1 MCDIRSVQKGIV
13 AGGPTGRSDQPEQQL
28 ITSSS
33 NSLQGII
40 VVNLEHIPLEQLE
53 EMQTQFQSLVQRRK
67 RERTDSERAS
77 NKRSK
82 SFYSSPPAAT
92 ADAVKDA
99 VSTPET
105 ISIPPEVLRL
115 ISRSGFLRSQDLGRL
130 LLLTSRSIVETLTPA
145 FVYNLLY
152 ETRLNDRWASP
163 TRGKN
168 EWVPYSVIQARGHE
182 SILKSMESPPVVK
195 TQIIAFP
202 SLPNPKPAL
211 HPQNTVVILSFWILS
226 QKIYSHQ
233 LTEDEMKSLTK
244 TGQCDLSSQE
254 SLFRIINLCFEKNKK
269 FAQKLKEI
277 REKKTCAKSD
287 KTQSIHH
294 NNNSSS
300 PSSSLVVAKIHGIRL
315 DTNQTCTLYDSN
327 LPRFE
332 LQRTHAEPN
341 QVKFPIQRALRNT
354 DQGDRWIVQWFH
366 HGWPEGIQNF
376 GGLTFAVTLK
386 RNEIHIESIVFGEP
400 GRSEYLQTRHG
411 ISPFHIMEGLAGW
424 Q

>member
-1 MCDIRSVQKGIV
+1 MCDSRSGKKPFV
-13 AGGPTGRSDQPEQQL
+13 GGRVTELQGQPTSPFH
-28 ITSSS
+28 
-33 NSLQGII
+33 SLQGIL
-40 VVNLEHIPLEQLE
+40 VVNLDQIPLEQLE
-53 EMQTQFQSLVQRRK
+53 EMQTQFQSLVQLRK
-67 RERTDSERAS
+67 RERTDNERVS
-77 NKRSK
+77 KRPK
-82 SFYSSPPAAT
+82 PFHCSSAV
-92 ADAVKDA
+92 AVKDS
-99 VSTPET
+99 VTTTET
-105 ISIPPEVLRL
+105 ISIPSEVLRL
-115 ISRSGFLRSQDLGRL
+115 IACGGFLRSQDLGRL
-130 LLLTSRSIVETLTPA
+130 LLLSSRSVVESLTPA

-152 ETRLNDRWASP
+152 ETRLTDRWSSP

-168 EWVPYSVIQARGHE
+168 EWVPHSVIQARGHE

-195 TQIIAFP
+195 TKIVAFP
-202 SLPNPKPAL
+202 SLPNPKPSL
-211 HPQNTVVILSFWILS
+211 HSQNTVVILSFWILS

-233 LTEDEMKSLTK
+233 LTHDEMKSLTK
-244 TGQCDLSSQE
+244 TGHCDLSSHE

-277 REKKTCAKSD
+277 RQKNNCSKTD
-287 KTQSIHH
+287 MTRG
-294 NNNSSS
+294 NNNSN
-300 PSSSLVVAKIHGIRL
+300 PSASLVVAKIHGIRL
-315 DTNQTCTLYDSN
+315 DTNQTCTFYDSN

-366 HGWPEGIQNF
+366 HGWPDGIQNF
-376 GGLTFAVTLK
+376 GGLTFSVTLK
-386 RNEIHIESIVFGEP
+386 KNEIHIESIVFGEP